1 MTAHGSDT
9 TKKALSRRAALRVLG
24 STALL
29 AACGGEVPSA
39 PTPPPTIAAAM
50 PTAPPTTAPA
60 MANAA
65 TSAPVTAVP
74 ATTAPAAAT
83 GGASGA
89 GMAVKPGAIAIT
101 DRGAKLPTTPVT
113 LRWLDNGDQKGVFLK
128 QLFAAYKAAHPNVT
142 VEYMPLPGPE
152 IQKLVPLGVQSGN
165 APDVFMLV
173 GVPAGQAV
181 RENWLL
187 PLDDVVPNFAAWK
200 KALPFGLFLPGVTDF
215 NGKTYLTSFA
225 SQKRFATLML
235 YNTKSMGEAGY
246 DPAAKPLTWDE
257 FRAANKKVTQNGK
270 GQQFGT
276 ILGGNTPGQWELMV
290 RNLARVAGA
299 SGSEADIN
307 WKTGEYNYTSDQYLA
322 ATELILAMKSDGSFF
337 PGVVSLNAPQA
348 RDRFAQGVAGTIL
361 QGPWNI
367 PLWQEMYPNFDF
379 GVAEQPVPNSGT
391 ALPITVGVG
400 GANYWGIYAK
410 SPNPA
415 VAGDLFHYLGTLEGQ
430 RAWAATVG
438 SGDPPIITQAT
449 EGVMF
454 SPREQRAIEIGQ
466 RMTRYGPN
474 PAVRNPEIDAVAFE
488 TKAIQPNFGETIQG
502 LFSGQLKDAKAALAD
517 LQGRATAELERAI
530 KAAQVKG
537 AKISRD
543 DYKFPN
549 WDPAKDYGQADYD
562 ALKKA

>member
-1 MTAHGSDT
+1 VAVQRSGADWTAI
-9 TKKALSRRAALRVLG
+9 SRRAALRVFG
-24 STALL
+24 GTALL
-29 AACGGEVPSA
+29 AACGGEITPSNTPLA
-39 PTPPPTIAAAM
+39 AATGTAPPPTAAAM
-50 PTAPPTTAPA
+50 PAAPTMVTAAMAAPTTAA
-60 MANAA
+60 
-65 TSAPVTAVP
+65 P
-74 ATTAPAAAT
+74 ATTA
-83 GGASGA
+83 
-89 GMAVKPGAIAIT
+89 KPGAILIT
-101 DRGAKLPTTPVT
+101 DRGAKLPTGPVT

-128 QLFAAYKAAHPNVT
+128 QVFAAYKAKHPNIT
-142 VEYMPLPGPE
+142 VEYQSLPGPE
-152 IQKLVPLGVQSGN
+152 IQKIVPLGVQSGN
-165 APDVFMLV
+165 APDVYMLV

-187 PLDDVVPNFAAWK
+187 PLDDVIPDFAAWK

-225 SQKRFATLML
+225 SQKRFGTLML
-235 YNTKSMGEAGY
+235 YNTKFMREAGY

-257 FRAANKKVTQNGK
+257 FRAANKKITQNGK
-270 GQQFGT
+270 GQYFGT

-299 SGSEADIN
+299 AGSDTDIN
-307 WKTGEYNYTSDQYLA
+307 WKTGEYNYTSDQYLT
-322 ATELILAMKSDGSFF
+322 ATELVLAMKADGSIF

-391 ALPITVGVG
+391 AAPITVGVG
-400 GANYWGIYAK
+400 GANHWGVYAK
-410 SPNPA
+410 SPNAA
-415 VAGDLFHYLGTLEGQ
+415 VAGDLFHYLGTVEGQ
-430 RAWAATVG
+430 RAWAAAVG
-438 SGDPPIITQAT
+438 SGDPPIMPQAT

-454 SPREQRAIEIGQ
+454 SPREQKAIEIGQ
-466 RMTRYGPN
+466 RMTRFGPN
-474 PAVRNPEIDAVAFE
+474 ASVRNSDIDAVAFE

-517 LQGRATAELERAI
+517 LQNRANAELERAI
-530 KAAQVKG
+530 KAAQGKG
-537 AKISRD
+537 AKIFRD